1 MMSGYAR
8 QKGSVMP
15 KLTLSERQAR
25 KAVKWGDKDKPTRL
39 TLSALKENPNAW
51 WAKYDAKPIRKQ
63 RNPKPSVSERT
74 YSGPL
79 EKLVTYAGRSIH
91 GQGVSYS
98 IKPGQSELDIGKEA
112 IIKSLKKIQRRIAK
126 AKEVKDEARLIKLT
140 SLETRQLK
148 LLQDANAVKQHADKR
163 SINRQFIR
171 EAIDNREVVRIGKRD
186 DKLVPAKRKELTL
199 VKTPVIVRPEKPKP
213 IRKDGKDKKT
223 KKSSEG
229 VWTKEQLDQL
239 HNEFASMLEE
249 E

>member
-1 MMSGYAR
+1 MAKM
-8 QKGSVMP
+8 
-15 KLTLSERQAR
+15 TLSERQAR
-25 KAVKWGDKDKPTRL
+25 KAVKWGNKDKPERL
-39 TLSALKENPNAW
+39 TLSALKDNPGAW
-51 WAKYDAKPIRKQ
+51 WTKYDQKPVRKQ
-63 RNPKPSVSERT
+63 RNPRPIRSDRT
-74 YSGPL
+74 YDGPM

-126 AKEVKDEARLIKLT
+126 AKEAKDEARLVKLR
-140 SLETRQLK
+140 SLHTRQTK
-148 LLQDANAVKQHADKR
+148 LLQDANAMFLHKAQSSK
-163 SINRQFIR
+163 NREFIR
-171 EAIDNREVVRIGKRD
+171 QAIDSGEVVRIGKRD

-229 VWTKEQLDQL
+229 LWTKEELEQL
-239 HNEFASMLEE
+239 HNEFSSMLEE